1 MKKILMLEDDITF
14 SVMLKTWLSKRGFAV
29 DCASTVA
36 EAKKMVDS
44 SYDIVLSDLRLP
56 DEDGI
61 CLLSWMK
68 ESGYDV
74 PFVVMTSYAEVQS
87 AVNSMKLGAFDFIAK
102 PINPDELYNKI
113 KEALAQREASH
124 RISKKRSVPFGDY
137 VPGKSDVSRKLH
149 EYIRLV
155 APTNM
160 AVLLSGENGSGKGV
174 VARQIHIESGRKKDG
189 FVAVDC
195 TSLSKDSAAVELFG
209 CADTDPSVPKERR
222 LGYFR
227 MADGGTLFLGGVES
241 LPESVLPL
249 ISQVLRDRLVR
260 PVGTDKTY
268 PVDVRL
274 VSSTSLESAAI
285 SSLGELYHQVN
296 EFSIAVPT
304 LRERKG
310 DIMLYADYFLE
321 VANEELG
328 KEIVG
333 FDKEAIAILLDYA
346 WPGNLRQL
354 KNVVNRV
361 ALLAKT
367 QFISS
372 TLLPEELL
380 HAKKA
385 DDDSDGWALR
395 DSNSEK
401 RKILKALKDCNNNK
415 SQAAAL
421 LQIDRKTLYNKMR
434 QLGIFE

>member
-1 MKKILMLEDDITF
+1 MLEDDITF
-14 SVMLKTWLSKRGFAV
+14 SVMLKTWLSKRNFLV
-29 DCASTVA
+29 DCVSTVA
-36 EAKKMVDS
+36 EAKKMLDS

-68 ESGYDV
+68 ESGLEI

-102 PINPDELYNKI
+102 PINPEELHNKI
-113 KEALAQREASH
+113 KEALAQKEAQRRFSQN
-124 RISKKRSVPFGDY
+124 RTGPFGDY
-137 VPGKSDVSRKLH
+137 VPGKSDASRKLH

-155 APTNM
+155 APTSM
-160 AVLLSGENGSGKGV
+160 SVLLSGESGSGKGV
-174 VARQIHIESGRKKDG
+174 VARQIHIESGRRKDG

-195 TSLSKDSAAVELFG
+195 ASLNREHAAADLFG
-209 CADTDPSVPKERR
+209 CVKNALPSINEAKQGCF
-222 LGYFR
+222 LQ
-227 MADGGTLFLGGVES
+227 ANGGTLFLGGIEN
-241 LPESVLPL
+241 LPENVF
-249 ISQVLRDRLVR
+249 SQMSQLLREGVVR
-260 PVGTDKTY
+260 PLGSAEAKA
-268 PVDVRL
+268 VDVRL
-274 VSSTSLESAAI
+274 IASTSLGSAEI
-285 SSLGELYHQVN
+285 PSLGELYHQIN
-296 EFSIAVPT
+296 EFSICVPS

-310 DIMLYADYFLE
+310 DILLYADHFLE
-321 VANEELG
+321 EANEELG

-333 FDKEAIAILLDYA
+333 FDKEAISILLDYA

-361 ALLAKT
+361 ALLAKSP
-367 QFISS
+367 FVSS
-372 TLLPEELL
+372 TLLPAELL
-380 HAKKA
+380 NSSTE
-385 DDDSDGWALR
+385 DSGLALR